1 MQRALERAR
10 ARRADEGFT
19 LIELLIVIVILG
31 ILAAIVIFSV
41 KGITDSAHKNSCKS
55 DLQSVNTAI
64 EGYYAQNGVYADTT
78 AQLAPYFHGSNFPGD
93 VALDSHATPPN
104 SDAITVASGNCKN
117 FTPGINASDPSLN

>member
-41 KGITDSAHKNSCKS
+41 SGITSKGDTAACKS
-55 DLQSVNTAI
+55 QVASIDTAYEAAVAQGQTAKAVNIEDLY
-64 EGYYAQNGVYADTT
+64 GLKMDGTT
-78 AQLAPYFHGSNFPGD
+78 AGLGLLHGTAPTKNTIDGNDFSGG
-93 VALDSHATPPN
+93 VAISAVDTY
-104 SDAITVASGNCKN
+104 TCK
-117 FTPGINASDPSLN
+117 